1 MNVQAWIALG
11 MLAAVVIGGVL
22 RVGRDM
28 GEIKGGISELL
39 GRAERTDKSVERVE
53 GRMNSLET
61 RVNDHTERLARLEGR
76 EEA

>member
-11 MLAAVVIGGVL
+11 MFAAVFTGGVL

-28 GEIKGGISELL
+28 GEIKGGVRELL